1 MMRGAKVVYGKDKGI
16 HVSGHGSQEDQ
27 KLMLALTK
35 PKYFLPVHGEHR
47 MLVKH
52 SETAQ
57 SMGVPADHMVIIQN
71 GDIVEVDPSGIRIAG
86 QVPSGIE
93 LVDSSRV
100 GLVGRDI
107 LKDRQQLA
115 EDGVVTI
122 AAALGSNGKLVAGPT
137 VQLRGVAHAVNPER
151 LQQAVRQVI
160 EQVLETHGS
169 ELIVNSRKAEP
180 TIDWEG
186 LKGLMDRDL
195 RRLLR
200 RELDKRDP
208 LLILLLQGADVEPA
222 AKKTRRTVAATASN
236 LSFHSHRLTS
246 VSRWLCFFQDI
257 FRPK

>member
-1 MMRGAKVVYGKDKGI
+1 
-16 HVSGHGSQEDQ
+16 
-27 KLMLALTK
+27 
-35 PKYFLPVHGEHR
+35 

-208 LLILLLQGADVEPA
+208 LLILLLQGLMSNPPPRKPA
-222 AKKTRRTVAATASN
+222 ERSPRRPPN

-246 VSRWLCFFQDI
+246 VSRWLCFFRTFLGPSDKESR
-257 FRPK
+257 FYAMGLAWRYNALNKTRCA